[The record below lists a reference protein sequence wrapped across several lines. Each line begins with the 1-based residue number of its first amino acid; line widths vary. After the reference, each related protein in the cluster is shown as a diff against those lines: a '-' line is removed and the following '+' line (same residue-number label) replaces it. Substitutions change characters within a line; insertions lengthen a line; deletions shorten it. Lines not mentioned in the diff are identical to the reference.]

1 MKRFWYA
8 DVYTNDIC
16 FDRAYHECISSI
28 MAEDSKEAAQI
39 LRDKLSRK
47 PFFGMEHLTESYK
60 YLYYREV
67 DGDMFLKGMHIDKE
81 EYDDCTRYQ
90 NIRLHEYESIDLYP
104 IRDILAKNIIKDLRE
119 NPINKASKAQGLK
132 IGSYY
137 EVTFFNNTTKLDRYE
152 THYSLDEKGEIVAT
166 TSRREYM
173 DYHPITELNK
183 FKIGD
188 IVHIIYDELNIDF
201 VVSGLPK
208 PWFEDENWENMYT
221 LYAKDGDVDS
231 IIKVH
236 ESELVKV
243 DKGD

>member
-1 MKRFWYA
+1 MKRLWYA
-8 DVYTNDIC
+8 DVYTNDI
-16 FDRAYHECISSI
+16 FFNRAYHERISSI

-47 PFFGMEHLTESYK
+47 PLFGMEYLTESYK

-67 DGDMFLKGMHIDKE
+67 DGDMFLKGMYIDKE
-81 EYDDCTRYQ
+81 EYDNDYTKYQ
-90 NIRLHEYESIDLYP
+90 NIRLYESFLYP
-104 IRDILAKNIIKDLRE
+104 IRDILVKNIIKDLRE
-119 NPINKASKAQGLK
+119 NPINKAIKAQGLQ

-137 EVTFFNNTTKLDRYE
+137 EVTFFNNATKLDRYE

-173 DYHPITELNK
+173 DYLPIAELNK
-183 FKIGD
+183 FEIGD

-208 PWFEDENWENMYT
+208 SWFEDENWENMYT
-221 LYAKDGDVDS
+221 LYAKDGDVNS

-236 ESELVKV
+236 EKELVKA
-243 DKGD
+243 DKGEQ

>member
-1 MKRFWYA
+1 MKRVWYA
-8 DVYTNDIC
+8 DVYANDIY
-16 FDRAYHECISSI
+16 FDRAYHECINSI

-47 PFFGMEHLTESYK
+47 SFFGMEYLTESYK

-67 DGDMFLKGMHIDKE
+67 DGYMFLKGMYTDKE
-81 EYDDCTRYQ
+81 EYDNDYTKYQ
-90 NIRLHEYESIDLYP
+90 NIRLYESMDLYP

-137 EVTFFNNTTKLDRYE
+137 GVTFFNNTTKLDRYE

-173 DYHPITELNK
+173 DYLPIAELNK

-188 IVHIIYDELNIDF
+188 IVHIIHDELNIDF

-221 LYAKDGDVDS
+221 LYAKDGYVNS

-236 ESELVKV
+236 EKELVKV

>member
-1 MKRFWYA
+1 MKKLWYA

-16 FDRAYHECISSI
+16 FNRTYHECISSI

-47 PFFGMEHLTESYK
+47 LFFGMEHLTELYK
-60 YLYYREV
+60 YLYYLEV

-81 EYDDCTRYQ
+81 EYDNYTMYQ
-90 NIRLHEYESIDLYP
+90 NIRLYESMELYP

-119 NPINKASKAQGLK
+119 NPINKASKAQGLR

-137 EVTFFNNTTKLDRYE
+137 EVTFFNNATKLDRYE

-173 DYHPITELNK
+173 DYHPITELNE
-183 FKIGD
+183 FEIGD

-208 PWFEDENWENMYT
+208 PWFDDENWENMYT

-236 ESELVKV
+236 EKELVKV
-243 DKGD
+243 DKGEQ

>member
-1 MKRFWYA
+1 MKKLWYA
-8 DVYTNDIC
+8 DVYTNDIY
-16 FDRAYHECISSI
+16 FDRAYHERISSI

-47 PFFGMEHLTESYK
+47 SFFGMEYLTESYK

-67 DGDMFLKGMHIDKE
+67 DGYTFLKGMYIDKE
-81 EYDDCTRYQ
+81 EYDNDYTKYQ
-90 NIRLHEYESIDLYP
+90 NIRLYESMDLYP

-119 NPINKASKAQGLK
+119 NPINKASKAQGLQ

-137 EVTFFNNTTKLDRYE
+137 EVTFFNNATKLDRYE
-152 THYSLDEKGEIVAT
+152 THYSLDKKGEIVAM
-166 TSRREYM
+166 TSRREYT
-173 DYHPITELNK
+173 DYHPLIELNK
-183 FKIGD
+183 FEIGD

-236 ESELVKV
+236 EKELVKV
-243 DKGD
+243 NKK

>member
-1 MKRFWYA
+1 MKRVWYA
-8 DVYTNDIC
+8 DVYTNDIY
-16 FDRAYHECISSI
+16 FNRAYHECINSI

-47 PFFGMEHLTESYK
+47 PFFGMEYLTESYK

-67 DGDMFLKGMHIDKE
+67 DGDMFLKGMYIDKE
-81 EYDDCTRYQ
+81 EYDNYIRQ
-90 NIRLHEYESIDLYP
+90 NIRLYESTDLYP

-137 EVTFFNNTTKLDRYE
+137 EVTFFNNATKLDRYE
-152 THYSLDEKGEIVAT
+152 THYSLDNKGEIVAM

-183 FKIGD
+183 FEIGD

-201 VVSGLPK
+201 VVSKLPK
-208 PWFEDENWENMYT
+208 PWFKDENWENMYA
-221 LYAKDGDVDS
+221 LYAKDGDVNS
-231 IIKVH
+231 IIEVH

-243 DKGD
+243 NKK